1 MLIAARRRTARAQS
15 PITLTLSVWGAQAEQ
30 DAFNAVINKYQALH
44 PNVTIRMEVN
54 GNSMQLYQLVDTRLA
69 GRQAPDMFSIQ
80 YQQVG
85 RYASARALVDLTPY
99 LDQGYASQFGPAFW
113 QAVTFREKQ
122 FALPHHTDTFALYYN
137 VDFLRNIGVELPRS
151 LERSLTWEEF
161 IRIARQLK
169 QKGDAPMHLR
179 WDGRTRRPIAGCR
192 SSISMAGRCWT
203 PTCAQPQIASAKG
216 VETIAWTQSWFKDG
230 LVPPS
235 TSVKSTE
242 QTQNLFANGTIGMLL
257 DGDWQIPFLQQNMTR
272 FKWDVTY
279 MPRDAAMA
287 SDLGGNCLA
296 VTRDSKNKDVAAD
309 FLKFIVNEENMRA
322 FVTSAQFLPVR
333 TSLMTQQLDY
343 ALRPDAMKVFVEQAT
358 TIPDH
363 LVRTV
368 TMPNVQQDQ
377 RGAWPTSWTLPSP
390 RARTPRPP
398 RRTSTRRSERCWA
411 AEEPAYAR
419 GAAHVTSPASRPDA
433 ARTHRAAGGQR
444 TSAAGALP
452 VHRAEHGA
460 VHGVQLPAA
469 ALRRLHQLP

>member
-1 MLIAARRRTARAQS
+1 MAITSRHRVCAVGRRDMVKVGLAAGAMLVATRRRTARAQS

-69 GRQAPDMFSIQ
+69 GRQAPDIFRIQ

-85 RYASARALVDLTPY
+85 RYASAHALVDLTPY
-99 LDQGYASQFGPAFW
+99 LDQDYPSQFGPAFW
-113 QAVTFREKQ
+113 QAVTFREKP

-137 VDFLRNIGVELPRS
+137 VDFLRNVGVEMPRS
-151 LERSLTWEEF
+151 LERSLTWDEF

-169 QKGDAPMHLR
+169 QKGDAPYGFAMGWQNSAAYRWLPFLYQHGGQMLDADLR
-179 WDGRTRRPIAGCR
+179 
-192 SSISMAGRCWT
+192 
-203 PTCAQPQIASAKG
+203 QPQLSSAKG
-216 VETIAWTQSWFKDG
+216 VETLAWTQSWFKEG

-235 TSVKSTE
+235 TSVKSGE

-257 DGDWQIPFLQQNMTR
+257 GGDWQIPFLQQNMTKY
-272 FKWDVTY
+272 KWDVTY

-296 VTRDSKNKDVAAD
+296 ISRDSKNKDIAAD

-322 FVTSAQFLPVR
+322 FVTGAQFLPVR
-333 TSLMTQQLDY
+333 TALMSQQLDY
-343 ALRPDAMKVFVEQAT
+343 MVRPDAMKVYVEQAR

-368 TMPNVQQDQ
+368 TMPVFSKINAAMADELDL
-377 RGAWPTSWTLPSP
+377 AFTS
-390 RARTPRPP
+390 
-398 RRTSTRRSERCWA
+398 
-411 AEEPAYAR
+411 
-419 GAAHVTSPASRPDA
+419 GQDA
-433 ARTHRAAGGQR
+433 ATTAQNLDAKI
-444 TSAAGALP
+444 
-452 VHRAEHGA
+452 GA
-460 VHGVQLPAA
+460 VLGS
-469 ALRRLHQLP
+469 